1 MTYSVEKPDGDL
13 VEFALRLDE
22 HGLLEGLPA
31 DGPAWT
37 HMDAERCAN
46 CTFEGVA
53 CPAALAIV
61 PVVEALGDIDSLQQV
76 RARACLPNRTVEVS
90 APVSHV
96 ASSIMGLSMA
106 ASGCPKIAPFRGM
119 AIFHQPF
126 STLEETVVRAAGFML
141 LGRWAHGQLTDE
153 DLFAPL
159 TAAWRGL
166 EEVNMRI
173 SRSLRDH
180 CAADAALN
188 GLVNLDMFAKAGV
201 FGLKSALAALRPTLL
216 AWDLG
221 LPPAGGKC
229 GVPAREAAALA
240 DAGC

>member
-1 MTYSVEKPDGDL
+1 MTYQVEKPDGEL

-46 CTFEGVA
+46 CTFDGVA
-53 CPAALAIV
+53 CPAALAIA

-76 RARACLPNRTVEVS
+76 RARACLPNRTVEVC

-96 ASSIMGLSMA
+96 ASSIMGLCMA

-119 AIFHQPF
+119 AMFHQPF

-141 LGRWAHGQLTDE
+141 LGRWAHGKLTDE

-159 TAAWRGL
+159 IDAWRGL
-166 EEVNMRI
+166 EEVSMRL

-180 CAADAALN
+180 CVADAALN
-188 GLVNLDMFAKAGV
+188 GLVNLDMLAKAGA
-201 FGLKSALAALRPTLL
+201 FGLKSALAALQPALL

-221 LPPAGGKC
+221 RRPAGGKRR
-229 GVPAREAAALA
+229 VPAREAAALA